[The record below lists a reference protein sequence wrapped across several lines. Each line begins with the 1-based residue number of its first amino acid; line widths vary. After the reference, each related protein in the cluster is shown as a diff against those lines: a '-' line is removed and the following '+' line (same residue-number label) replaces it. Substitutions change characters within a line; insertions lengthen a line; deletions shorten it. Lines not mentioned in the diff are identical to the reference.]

1 MKKSSKTLVWVILG
15 LLLASFILY
24 PKVSK
29 MWKNNEGE
37 GGNKGSMITNAE
49 AVVIKPMY
57 LAESVKVT
65 GTLAADEEVDLAF
78 ETSGRL
84 TDIYF
89 KEGAAVKK
97 GDLLA
102 KLNDRDLQVQLSKLQ
117 IQQKLIE
124 EKEFS
129 QRTLLEKEAV
139 SREAYDQI
147 LTELKSNEAE
157 IEIINTRIAYTE
169 IHAPF
174 EGVIGL
180 RYVSPGAYVTP
191 AVKVASLTKL
201 SPLKVDFS
209 IPEKYSG
216 IVRVGNNL
224 DFLVEGHNKKYQA
237 KVYAIEP
244 TIDIQTRN
252 ILLRASYNNSDRS
265 LLPGRFVSIELVTK
279 DINNALC
286 VPTQSIIPEAGKEK
300 VYVVK
305 NGLVKQNFVQTG
317 IRTDKLIEIL
327 SGIASSDTVL
337 TTGLLQVK
345 TEMPVNLTNVYSI
358 EQMQ

>member
-1 MKKSSKTLVWVILG
+1 MKKSSETQIWVIVG
-15 LLLASFILY
+15 LLLIVLILY
-24 PKVSK
+24 PKISK
-29 MWKNNEGE
+29 LWKNDEAE
-37 GGNKGSMITNAE
+37 GGTQGPMATNAE
-49 AVVIKPMY
+49 AVVVKPMY

-78 ETSGRL
+78 EANGRI

-89 KEGAAVKK
+89 KEGSSVKK
-97 GDLLA
+97 GALLA

-117 IQQKLIE
+117 IQQKLVE
-124 EKEFS
+124 EREFR

-139 SREAYDQI
+139 SREAYDQV

-169 IHAPF
+169 IRAPF
-174 EGVIGL
+174 DGVIGL

-191 AVKVASLTKL
+191 TIKVARLTKL

-216 IVRVGNNL
+216 TVKVGNNL
-224 DFLVEGHNKKYQA
+224 DFQVEGLDRKYQA

-244 TIDIQTRN
+244 TIDVQTRN
-252 ILLRASYNNSDRS
+252 ILLRASYSNADRS
-265 LLPGRFVSIELVTK
+265 LLPGRFVSIVLVTK

-300 VYVVK
+300 VYLVK
-305 NGLVKQNFVQTG
+305 NGKVTQSFVQTG
-317 IRTDKLIEIL
+317 IRTDKLIEVL
-327 SGIASSDTVL
+327 SGIATGDTVL
-337 TTGLLQVK
+337 TSGILQAK
-345 TEMPVNLTNVYSI
+345 PDMPVKLTNIYPI
-358 EQMQ
+358 DQMP

>member
-1 MKKSSKTLVWVILG
+1 MNKSSKTIIWIILG
-15 LLLASFILY
+15 ILLVALIVY

-29 MWKNNEGE
+29 SW
-37 GGNKGSMITNAE
+37 NKDKETDTKGPMTTNAE

-57 LAESVKVT
+57 LAESVKVN
-65 GTLAADEEVDLAF
+65 GTLFADEEVDLAF

-84 TDIYF
+84 TNIYF
-89 KEGAAVKK
+89 TEGSSVKK
-97 GDLLA
+97 GALLA
-102 KLNDRDLQVQLSKLQ
+102 KLNDKDLQAQLAKLQ

-124 EKEFS
+124 EKEFR

-157 IEIINTRIAYTE
+157 IQILNTRVAYTE

-174 EGVIGL
+174 DGVIGL

-191 AVKVASLTKL
+191 AIQIARLTKIT
-201 SPLKVDFS
+201 PLKIDFS
-209 IPEKYSG
+209 VPEKYSG
-216 IVRVGNNL
+216 IVKVGNML
-224 DFLVEGHNKKYQA
+224 DFTVEGQTKKFQA

-244 TIDIQTRN
+244 TIDVQTRN
-252 ILLRASYNNSDRS
+252 ILLRASYNNSDRT
-265 LLPGRFVSIELVTK
+265 LLPGRFVNIELITK
-279 DINNALC
+279 EINNALC

-300 VYVVK
+300 VYVAK
-305 NGLVKQNFVQTG
+305 NGLVKQSFVQTG
-317 IRTDKLIEIL
+317 IRTDKLVEIL
-327 SGIASSDTVL
+327 SGVAPGDTIL

-345 TEMPVNLTNVYSI
+345 AEMPVNIVNVYSI
-358 EQMQ
+358 EQIP

>member
-1 MKKSSKTLVWVILG
+1 MNKSSKTIIWIILG
-15 LLLASFILY
+15 ILLVALIAY

-29 MWKNNEGE
+29 SW
-37 GGNKGSMITNAE
+37 NKDKETDTKGPMTTNAE

-57 LAESVKVT
+57 LAESVKVN
-65 GTLAADEEVDLAF
+65 GTLFADEEVDLAF

-84 TDIYF
+84 TNIYF
-89 KEGAAVKK
+89 TEGSSVKK
-97 GDLLA
+97 GALLA
-102 KLNDRDLQVQLSKLQ
+102 KLNDKDLQAQLAKLQ

-124 EKEFS
+124 EKEFR

-157 IEIINTRIAYTE
+157 IQILNTRVAYTE

-174 EGVIGL
+174 DGVIGL

-191 AVKVASLTKL
+191 AIQIARLTKIT
-201 SPLKVDFS
+201 PLKIDFS
-209 IPEKYSG
+209 VPEKYSG
-216 IVRVGNNL
+216 IVKVGNML
-224 DFLVEGHNKKYQA
+224 DFTVEGQTKKFQA

-244 TIDIQTRN
+244 TIDVQTRN
-252 ILLRASYNNSDRS
+252 ILLRASYNNSDRT
-265 LLPGRFVSIELVTK
+265 LLPGRFVNIELITK
-279 DINNALC
+279 EINNALC

-300 VYVVK
+300 VYVAK
-305 NGLVKQNFVQTG
+305 NGLVKQSFVQTG
-317 IRTDKLIEIL
+317 IRTDKLVEIL
-327 SGIASSDTVL
+327 SGVAPGDTIL

-345 TEMPVNLTNVYSI
+345 AEMPVNIVNVYSI
-358 EQMQ
+358 EQIP

>member
-1 MKKSSKTLVWVILG
+1 MKKSSKTQIWVIVG
-15 LLLASFILY
+15 LLLIVLILY
-24 PKVSK
+24 PKISK
-29 MWKNNEGE
+29 LWKNDEAE
-37 GGNKGSMITNAE
+37 GGTQVPMATNAE
-49 AVVIKPMY
+49 AVVVKPMY

-78 ETSGRL
+78 EANGRI

-89 KEGAAVKK
+89 KEGSSVKK
-97 GDLLA
+97 GALLA

-117 IQQKLIE
+117 IQQKLVE
-124 EKEFS
+124 EREFR

-139 SREAYDQI
+139 SREAYDQV

-169 IHAPF
+169 IRAPF
-174 EGVIGL
+174 DGVIGL

-191 AVKVASLTKL
+191 TIKVARLTKL

-216 IVRVGNNL
+216 TVKVGNNL
-224 DFLVEGHNKKYQA
+224 DFQVEGLDRKYQA

-244 TIDIQTRN
+244 TIDVQTRN
-252 ILLRASYNNSDRS
+252 ILLRASYSNADRS
-265 LLPGRFVSIELVTK
+265 LLPGRFVSIVLVTK

-300 VYVVK
+300 VYLVK
-305 NGLVKQNFVQTG
+305 NGKVTQSFVQTG
-317 IRTDKLIEIL
+317 IRTDKLIEVL
-327 SGIASSDTVL
+327 SGIATGDTVL
-337 TTGLLQVK
+337 TSGILQAK
-345 TEMPVNLTNVYSI
+345 PDMPVKLTNIYPI
-358 EQMQ
+358 DQMP